1 MKLNKAEQAR
11 ARVERSILALLLRER
26 SKSNASGTHLNKSN
40 RRART
45 RLANKSKSIREQL

>member
-11 ARVERSILALLLRER
+11 AKAERSALALLFRNR
-26 SKSNASGTHLNKSN
+26 AGSNASGTHLNKSN

>member
-40 RRART
+40 KRART

>member
-1 MKLNKAEQAR
+1 MALNKAEQAK
-11 ARVERSILALLLRER
+11 AKIERSILALLLRER
-26 SKSNASGTHLNKSN
+26 AKSNASGTHLNKSN